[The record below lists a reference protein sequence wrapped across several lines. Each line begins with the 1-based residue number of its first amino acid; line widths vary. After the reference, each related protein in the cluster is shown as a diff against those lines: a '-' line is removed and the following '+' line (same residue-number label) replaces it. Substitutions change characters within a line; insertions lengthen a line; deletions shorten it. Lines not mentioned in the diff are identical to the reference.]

1 MLGSGSIIMLHE
13 LKAKGKSIRAIDSV
27 KILWVFEKSIS
38 PVSVFLSI
46 LYLSIPYRFEKL

>member
-1 MLGSGSIIMLHE
+1 MLKIAKSIIHKKSFL
-13 LKAKGKSIRAIDSV
+13 GKFILFFDSV